1 MEYWSVG
8 CKSGKRSYSYSF
20 ALVFMRSKHGS
31 YFSIISTI
39 HHSITPSLQYSGTP
53 VVINLPL

>member
-1 MEYWSVG
+1 MEYWSAG
-8 CKSGKRSYSYSF
+8 CKSDKISDFYSF
-20 ALVFMRSKHGS
+20 ALVFMKSKHGS

-53 VVINLPL
+53 VVNNLLL